1 MTSSQLDD
9 EVASD
14 AQLITAARGGDLDAF
29 EVLYRRHVAAAR
41 NRARQVAQSPAE
53 VDDLVSEAFAKVLEA
68 LQAGRGPDTA
78 FRAYLLTTLRNVRY
92 DRHRRDR
99 RVEYSG
105 DLSDVDPGV
114 PFVDPV
120 LAQLEASLIAKAF
133 TSLPERWQTV
143 LWHTEVEGETPAQ
156 IAPLLG
162 LTPNGVSALAYRA
175 REGLRQA
182 YLQMHLADLKT
193 DARAGTKADPR
204 AAAKPGAKAAKAT
217 KADPAAERCRGTME
231 RLGAWTRLGLS
242 KRERGQV
249 DSHLAGCASCTTL
262 ASELVDV
269 NSGLRAVMVPL
280 VIGAPLLAGKLTAE
294 VATGVGIAG
303 AAAGASAGAGG
314 VAGGA
319 AGAAAAGTAAAKVGL
334 AALLQLPGA
343 LKIAAGVTAAAVV
356 SGVATMALSSPP
368 STPAAPTGVG
378 QLSPAQ
384 GAPRTTSA
392 HPRVSPPSSPI
403 GAGRRG
409 GTDPGGGRP
418 GPVSSVPGAGIPAS
432 APPVLPD
439 PGATFPGMGGT
450 EPDPGS
456 HMTLR
461 SAGAQP
467 DGTLT
472 QGKNGKITVNIQ
484 NGATSTATNVR
495 ADVTLP
501 AGVQLRAGKDA
512 ADPATLAVPK
522 KNWACEAT
530 ASGATCLLGQLPA
543 GRTTTLMLKVRLAS
557 TAESGALSG
566 TLSADAGI
574 VGQIPATE
582 IPVTDPP
589 AKKGE

>member
-9 EVASD
+9 EEASD

-193 DARAGTKADPR
+193 DARADTKADAR
-204 AAAKPGAKAAKAT
+204 AGTKAAKA
-217 KADPAAERCRGTME
+217 DPATERCRGTME

-280 VIGAPLLAGKLTAE
+280 VIGVPLLAGKLTAE
-294 VATGVGIAG
+294 VATGVGVATG
-303 AAAGASAGAGG
+303 AAAGASAGTAG
-314 VAGGA
+314 AA
-319 AGAAAAGTAAAKVGL
+319 AGAAAGTTAAKVGL

-343 LKIAAGVTAAAVV
+343 LKVAAGVTAAAVV
-356 SGVATMALSSPP
+356 SGVATIALTSPP
-368 STPAAPTGVG
+368 AMPDAPTAAGRLSPAPAAP
-378 QLSPAQ
+378 
-384 GAPRTTSA
+384 RTASA
-392 HPRVSPPSSPI
+392 HPPVGRLGPRS
-403 GAGRRG
+403 GAGRQD

-418 GPVSSVPGAGIPAS
+418 GPASAVPTAGGIPPS
-432 APPVLPD
+432 APATPRAA
-439 PGATFPGMGGT
+439 GATLPGMAGT

-456 HMTLR
+456 HMKLR

-472 QGKNGKITVNIQ
+472 QGKNGKIAVNIQ
-484 NGATSTATNVR
+484 NSASSTATNVR

-501 AGVQLRAGKDA
+501 AGVRLRTGKDA
-512 ADPATLAVPK
+512 ADPESLAAPTK
-522 KNWACEAT
+522 KWACQPT
-530 ASGATCLLGQLPA
+530 ASGASCTLGQLPA
-543 GRTTTLMLKVRLAS
+543 GDTTTLTLKVKLAS
-557 TAESGALSG
+557 TAETGALSG
-566 TLSADAGI
+566 TLTADAGI
-574 VGQIPATE
+574 VGQIPATQ
-582 IPVTDPP
+582 IPVTDP
-589 AKKGE
+589 AGKKDE